1 MRGHLVPWSE
11 NNPNTRVL
19 RTMLILKVRILNVK
33 DERKVRKKL
42 WHDEV
47 ERMEMFWIEGDVDVE
62 ADTVLCGYWLVFC
75 TMMVMIDVVTR
86 MIHI

>member
-1 MRGHLVPWSE
+1 MRGHLIPWSE

-42 WHDEV
+42 WHDEGG
-47 ERMEMFWIEGDVDVE
+47 EDGDVLDR
-62 ADTVLCGYWLVFC
+62 G
-75 TMMVMIDVVTR
+75 
-86 MIHI
+86 

>member
-1 MRGHLVPWSE
+1 
-11 NNPNTRVL
+11 
-19 RTMLILKVRILNVK
+19 MLK
-33 DERKVRKKL
+33 DERNVRKQF
-42 WHDEV
+42 WGDEV

-62 ADTVLCGYWLVFC
+62 ADTVLHRPVFC